1 VAPSTQRVALGK
13 TQEKHKPVPIL
24 YARHAVKFLGHQA
37 EKKLE
42 LSSKCAPPV
51 FRLCCERAGVL
62 KAGCRVRPARTR
74 LCAIE
79 SERRQR
85 ARRRRSGGVCRRTVQ
100 AEKKARM
107 WGANLANQPDIA
119 LTEGSRVGRGADST
133 QRSRRSGSWSSST
146 SRRFARSWRAS
157 CTTRT
162 PSGCRWKS

>member
-1 VAPSTQRVALGK
+1 MAPSTQRVALGK

-85 ARRRRSGGVCRRTVQ
+85 ARRRRSGGVCRRELFKQ
-100 AEKKARM
+100 KKRQGCGVRI
-107 WGANLANQPDIA
+107 WQINL
-119 LTEGSRVGRGADST
+119 T
-133 QRSRRSGSWSSST
+133 
-146 SRRFARSWRAS
+146 
-157 CTTRT
+157 
-162 PSGCRWKS
+162 